1 MKTIKSKCAALFS
14 ALMFLLLLPM
24 AAVADDFAPISPL
37 PLAKNAAPKLLNTPE
52 WLDGVAWRATQV
64 QMNVLIGSHDYDAL
78 DKVARDWRAAYQ
90 AKKISAET
98 YLNNMAAMAPTQAG
112 VGMLDDML
120 AWTKARPSSY
130 AAWYALGV
138 QYSTISFDQRG
149 RKFASQTTPEQWAEM
164 AKYADLAHAAFV
176 RSLSLTPDPLPTY
189 SQLIKL
195 AALVKRPAPGAAPMM
210 ERVSMEM
217 KQKPF
222 CPAAG
227 SAGADFKTA
236 WAEEIYYLCLARKAD
251 PDATLPFRNL
261 VSFNIPRWG
270 VGYAILQQLYDE
282 LAADHRT
289 APLQLGMM
297 KAYVLA
303 AEASDVAES
312 GRNAHLASQ
321 LYEQA
326 FDAAPI
332 GENMKHLYSAMFQEW
347 KQAKN
352 LDQAIRL
359 ANRALA
365 VRKSEWQAYYDGG
378 LIYQEKGNL
387 QKYMEYQIAAAN
399 LGVREAQ
406 NNVGYYYM
414 VGQRGLPRDLR
425 EAKAWFTLSADQ
437 GFEHAR
443 EKLAVVDAM
452 IAKEKK

>member
-1 MKTIKSKCAALFS
+1 MC
-14 ALMFLLLLPM
+14 LLLLPM

-37 PLAKNAAPKLLNTPE
+37 PLAKNAAPKLLDTPE
-52 WLDGVAWRATQV
+52 WLGGVALKATRV

-78 DKVARDWRAAYQ
+78 DKAARDWRAAYQ

-98 YLNNMAAMAPTQAG
+98 FSSNMTAMAPTQAG

-138 QYSTISFDQRG
+138 QYSTIAFEQRG
-149 RKFASQTTPEQWAEM
+149 HKFASQTTQEQWAQM

-176 RSLSLTPDPLPTY
+176 KSLSLTPDPLPTY
-189 SQLIKL
+189 NQLIEL
-195 AALVKRPAPGAAPMM
+195 AVLVKRPAPGAASVMERVV

-217 KQKPF
+217 KKKRF

-236 WAEEIYYLCLARKAD
+236 WEEEIYYLCLARKAD
-251 PDATLPFRNL
+251 PDATLPFHSL
-261 VSFNIPRWG
+261 VSFNSPRWG
-270 VGYAILQQLYDE
+270 VGYETLQQLYDE
-282 LAADHRT
+282 IAADHRT
-289 APLQLGMM
+289 APLRLGVM

-303 AEASDVAES
+303 AEAYDVADS
-312 GRNAHLASQ
+312 GSDAHLAAQ

-326 FDAAPI
+326 FDAAPV
-332 GENMKHLYSAMFQEW
+332 GAHVEYLYSAMFQEW
-347 KQAKN
+347 KKAKN
-352 LDQAIRL
+352 FDQAIRL

-365 VRKSEWQAYYDGG
+365 VRKGEWQAYYDGG

-399 LGVREAQ
+399 LGVPEAQ

-425 EAKAWFTLSADQ
+425 EAKAWFTLSANQ

-443 EKLAVVDAM
+443 EKLAVLDAM

>member
-1 MKTIKSKCAALFS
+1 
-14 ALMFLLLLPM
+14 
-24 AAVADDFAPISPL
+24 
-37 PLAKNAAPKLLNTPE
+37 
-52 WLDGVAWRATQV
+52 
-64 QMNVLIGSHDYDAL
+64 
-78 DKVARDWRAAYQ
+78 
-90 AKKISAET
+90 
-98 YLNNMAAMAPTQAG
+98 
-112 VGMLDDML
+112 
-120 AWTKARPSSY
+120 
-130 AAWYALGV
+130 LGV
-138 QYSTISFDQRG
+138 QYYTIAIEQRG
-149 RKFASQTTPEQWAEM
+149 DKFASETTREQWAEM

-195 AALVKRPAPGAAPMM
+195 AAFVKRPAAGAAPVM

-217 KQKPF
+217 KRKKSF

-227 SAGADFKTA
+227 FAGADFKTA

-251 PDATLPFRNL
+251 PDAIYPFRNL
-261 VSFNIPRWG
+261 VSYNIPRWG
-270 VGYAILQQLYDE
+270 VGYATLQQLYDE

-303 AEASDVAES
+303 AEASDVADS
-312 GRNAHLASQ
+312 GTNAHLAAQ

-332 GENMKHLYSAMFQEW
+332 GENMEHLYSAMYQEW

-352 LDQAIRL
+352 FDQAIRL

-365 VRKSEWQAYYDGG
+365 VRKGEWQAYYDGG
-378 LIYQEKGNL
+378 LIYQEMGDL
-387 QKYMEYQIAAAN
+387 RKYMEYQIAAAN
-399 LGVREAQ
+399 LGVAEAQ
-406 NNVGYYYM
+406 NNVGYSYM
-414 VGQRGLPRDLR
+414 VGQRGLPRDLH
-425 EAKAWFTLSADQ
+425 EAKAWLTLSANQ